1 MQRKLTV
8 IPSAEAVGYSS
19 LMECD
24 AGGLPPTNRLI

>member
-19 LMECD
+19 LMECYHQQID
-24 AGGLPPTNRLI
+24 